1 MEAQK
6 DFIIRDGV
14 LEKYVGKG
22 GRVIIPNGVEI
33 IASYAFSHCEEI
45 TSVVIPMGVVSIGRE
60 AFSWCLSLGWVII
73 PESVERIETMAFAIC
88 PELEFIDI
96 PKNLKSAGRNILKGC
111 KKLRNRAELAK
122 FFQEPE
128 EVEAAVADSSQE
140 FAGQIGIK
148 GAPSP
153 FDDEVKCQCPPPET
167 VSFPD
172 FDFDAEPSAQTRAC
186 PPPPTPSAQTMPM
199 SPVAPTVSGAG
210 VDRRRSKEGGFFWG
224 LLKKKKTPKSEEPKV
239 VRPQSFEIPGMP
251 QSGEISFCPN
261 CGGRCGENDACCP
274 TCGNKLEENAPKSLK
289 ISRANFSAV
298 VPQKIIKGEYA
309 TVNIT
314 MFEDECRNI
323 VESIIENSDR
333 PAKEIIGSPM
343 EIKSETKVR
352 IKLTSP
358 ELELSDCD
366 ETRKWIGGYLNF
378 EFPIAI
384 PREFARKQIM
394 FTAHVYF
401 NDVIATRLRFTAD
414 CTSVREQKLE
424 LMRDDVLSAFISYA
438 SQDRELVAKIFQGMK
453 KARPDMDIFFDVD
466 NLRSGDNWEETL
478 RAEIE
483 KRDILY
489 LCWSRHAKE
498 SEWVDKEWRYALANN
513 GMDSIEPIPL
523 VSPAECPPPDEL
535 SSKHFND
542 RALLY

>member
-1 MEAQK
+1 MKAHK
-6 DFIIRDGV
+6 DFIIEDGV
-14 LEKYVGKG
+14 LEKYIGNDEK
-22 GRVIIPNGVEI
+22 VIIPEGVRI
-33 IASYAFSHCEEI
+33 IGDRAFSHCEKI
-45 TSVVIPMGVVSIGRE
+45 RSVIIPEGVISIGME
-60 AFSWCLSLGWVII
+60 AFSWCLSLGWIAL
-73 PESVERIETMAFAIC
+73 PQSIEKIGHRAFAIC
-88 PELEFIDI
+88 PELEYIEI
-96 PKNLKSAGRNILKGC
+96 PPLALTGRCIFKGC
-111 KKLRNRAELAK
+111 EKLRNRADFIK
-122 FFQEPE
+122 FFENPE
-128 EVEAAVADSSQE
+128 EDKLVIVDSSAS
-140 FAGQIGIK
+140 FNGVIGVK

-153 FDDEVKCQCPPPET
+153 SDIVTNCSCPPPET

-172 FDFDAEPSAQTRAC
+172 FNFDPPPVTKAC
-186 PPPPTPSAQTMPM
+186 PPPPPMPNV
-199 SPVAPTVSGAG
+199 PVISGKGEKPARG
-210 VDRRRSKEGGFFWG
+210 KISFMGIFG
-224 LLKKKKTPKSEEPKV
+224 KKKTPKPGETK
-239 VRPQSFEIPGMP
+239 SFEIPP
-251 QSGEISFCPN
+251 VTPSGKISFCPK
-261 CGGRCGENDACCP
+261 CGSRCGEGNVYCP
-274 TCGNKLEENAPKSLK
+274 TCGNKLEADAPKA
-289 ISRANFSAV
+289 IGVSRANFSAV

-309 TVNIT
+309 TINIA
-314 MFEDECRNI
+314 MFENECRNI

-343 EIKSETKVR
+343 EIEAETNVR

-384 PREFARKQIM
+384 PREFEKKQIM
-394 FTAHVYF
+394 FAATVYF
-401 NDVIATRLRFTAD
+401 NEVLATRLRFTID
-414 CTSVREQKLE
+414 CTSVREQKL
-424 LMRDDVLSAFISYA
+424 DVTREDILSAFISYA
-438 SQDRELVAKIFQGMK
+438 SQDRHLVAKIIQGMK
-453 KARPDMDIFFDVD
+453 KARPDMDIFFDVE

-489 LCWSRHAKE
+489 LCWSKFAKD
-498 SEWVDKEWRYALANN
+498 SEWVNKEWRYALTNN